1 MEVSTR
7 QLRAFRLAAQHH
19 NFARAAEALFI
30 TPSGLSVLI
39 KELESRVGF
48 RLFDRTTRQVALTP
62 HGRELLVVI
71 QRSLQELDAAIA
83 NVGRSARRDH
93 QSISLGTTPLVAA
106 NILPPAIREFRKQRP
121 DVRIQLFDAD
131 LPTLIQMVEAGKLD
145 MSLGIFKAM
154 PDVRR
159 EPFFRFSL
167 MVARAAK
174 DDILPRK
181 TTTWSALEGETLI
194 SLSPGHP
201 HQQLIDKHLAQAGVK
216 VQIGSSVNLLD
227 TQIALVEAE
236 EGIAIIPSF
245 GMPACRNRKV
255 VMSQLINPVV
265 RFDFHMISRRGREL
279 PPGAEEFTSFLKSY
293 ISLWAGRAGV
303 L

>member
-19 NFARAAEALFI
+19 NFTRAAEALFI

-48 RLFDRTTRQVALTP
+48 RLFDRTTRHVELTP
-62 HGRELLVVI
+62 HGRELLAVI
-71 QRSLQELDAAIA
+71 QRSLEELDVAIA
-83 NVGRSARRDH
+83 NIGRSAKRNQ
-93 QSISLGTTPLVAA
+93 QSVSLGTTPLVAA

-131 LPTLIQMVEAGKLD
+131 LPTLIQMVETGKLD

-174 DDILPRK
+174 DDIHPRR
-181 TTTWSALEGETLI
+181 TTTWSALDGETLI

-216 VQIGSSVNLLD
+216 VQIGSTVNLLD

-236 EGIAIIPSF
+236 DGIAIIPSF

-265 RFDFHMISRRGREL
+265 RFDFHMISRRGTEL
-279 PPGAEEFTSFLKSY
+279 PPGALEFTSFLKSY
-293 ISLWAGRAGV
+293 IALWAGRAGV

>member
-1 MEVSTR
+1 
-7 QLRAFRLAAQHH
+7 
-19 NFARAAEALFI
+19 
-30 TPSGLSVLI
+30 
-39 KELESRVGF
+39 
-48 RLFDRTTRQVALTP
+48 LTP
-62 HGRELLVVI
+62 NGSELLAVI
-71 QRSLQELDAAIA
+71 QRSLEELDVAIA
-83 NVGRSARRDH
+83 NIGRSAKRNQ
-93 QSISLGTTPLVAA
+93 QSVSLGTTPLVAA

-131 LPTLIQMVEAGKLD
+131 LPTLIQMVETGKLD

-167 MVARAAK
+167 MVVRAAK
-174 DDILPRK
+174 DDAQPRR
-181 TTTWSALEGETLI
+181 TVTWSALEGETLI

-201 HQQLIDKHLAQAGVK
+201 HQQLIDKHLARACVK
-216 VQIGSSVNLLD
+216 VQIGTTVNLLD

-245 GMPACRNRKV
+245 GMPACRNRKI

-279 PPGAEEFTSFLKSY
+279 PPGAVEFTSFLKSY
-293 ISLWAGRAGV
+293 IALWAGRAGV

>member
-19 NFARAAEALFI
+19 SFARAAEALFI

-48 RLFDRTTRQVALTP
+48 RLFDRTTRHVELTP
-62 HGRELLVVI
+62 HGRELLAVI
-71 QRSLQELDAAIA
+71 HRSLQELDATIA
-83 NVGRSARRDH
+83 NIGRSAKRNQ

-106 NILPPAIREFRKQRP
+106 NILPAAMREFRKQRP

-131 LPTLIQMVEAGKLD
+131 LPTLIQMVEVGKLD

-174 DDILPRK
+174 DDIQPRR
-181 TTTWSALEGETLI
+181 TTTWSALDGETLI
-194 SLSPGHP
+194 TLSPGHP

-216 VQIGSSVNLLD
+216 VQIGSIVNLLD

-255 VMSQLINPVV
+255 VMSQLISPVV

-279 PPGAEEFTSFLKSY
+279 PPGADEFTSFLKSY
-293 ISLWAGRAGV
+293 IATWAGRAGV

>member
-48 RLFDRTTRQVALTP
+48 RLFDRTTRHVALTP

-279 PPGAEEFTSFLKSY
+279 PPGAEEFTFFLKSY
-293 ISLWAGRAGV
+293 IALWAGRAGV

>member
-48 RLFDRTTRQVALTP
+48 RLFDRTTRHVALTP

>member
-7 QLRAFRLAAQHH
+7 QLRAFRLVAQHR
-19 NFARAAEALFI
+19 NFTRAAEALFI

-48 RLFDRTTRQVALTP
+48 RLFDRTTRHVVLTSP
-62 HGRELLVVI
+62 GTELLAVI
-71 QRSLQELDAAIA
+71 QRNLEELDASIA
-83 NVGRSARRDH
+83 SIGRGAKRSLK
-93 QSISLGTTPLVAA
+93 QISLGTTPLVAA
-106 NILPPAIREFRKQRP
+106 NILPPAMREFRKQRP

-131 LPTLIQMVEAGKLD
+131 LPTLIHMVEAGKLD

-174 DDILPRK
+174 DDIQPRR
-181 TTTWSALEGETLI
+181 TTTWSALDGETLI

-216 VQIGSSVNLLD
+216 VKSDAVVNLLD

-245 GMPACRNRKV
+245 GMPACRNRQV
-255 VMSQLINPVV
+255 TVSQLISPVV

-279 PPGAEEFTSFLKSY
+279 PPGADEFTSFLKSY
-293 ISLWAGRAGV
+293 IATWAGRAGV